1 MLSLPSVHPTPKPH
15 REPPSIPP
23 LSLGATPSLLR
34 PSVMSINTQSV
45 LPDPVFTCEPQIRKV
60 VIKKRDRDSMS
71 FGFEIKKLSFAE
83 STKATRLLAKE
94 FSKEVGPLSKR
105 KQRLQ

>member
-1 MLSLPSVHPTPKPH
+1 
-15 REPPSIPP
+15 
-23 LSLGATPSLLR
+23 
-34 PSVMSINTQSV
+34 MSINTQSV
-45 LPDPVFTCEPQIRKV
+45 LPDPVFSCEPQIRKV